1 MAMRLG
7 RRPRGWEPLWLEA
20 DGFHLYTRLGTGSPA
35 DAPAV
40 VLVQGMVVSSR
51 YMIPLLEKLAPYFR
65 VYAPDL
71 PGYGRSQKVPH
82 ALSPSELADV
92 LVALLDAAGL
102 EQACFVGNSYG
113 CNIIAELAVHHPQK
127 VTRAVLQG
135 PAVEAD
141 ARNVPE
147 QLLRLLK
154 DSRYEP
160 NSMSLILARD
170 YAAAGVRIAWET
182 VRQVL
187 NHPIEERLPDMQVP
201 TMVVRGSRD
210 AVVSQQW
217 AEELTSLLPDGRL
230 RVIPGAAHT
239 LNYAMPLEFSR
250 VIRPFLEGAGE
261 TAR

>member
-1 MAMRLG
+1 MKAG

-20 DGFHLYTRLGTGSPA
+20 DGFHLYTRVGTGSPA
-35 DAPAV
+35 AAPAV

-51 YMIPLLEKLAPYFR
+51 YMIPLLRQLAPYFR

-71 PGYGRSQKVPH
+71 PGYGRSQKAPH
-82 ALSPSELADV
+82 ALSPAELADV
-92 LVALLDAAGL
+92 LVSWLEAAGL

-113 CNIIAELAVHHPQK
+113 CNIIAELAVRHPQRVAK
-127 VTRAVLQG
+127 AVLQG
-135 PAVEAD
+135 PPVEAD
-141 ARNVPE
+141 ARNLFA
-147 QLLRLLK
+147 QLLRLMK
-154 DSRYEP
+154 DSRFEP
-160 NSMSLILARD
+160 NSMSLIMARD

-187 NHPIEERLPDMQVP
+187 NHPIEERLPEMRVP

-210 AVVSQQW
+210 AVISQRW
-217 AEELTSLLPDGRL
+217 AEEVTSLLPDGRL

-250 VIRPFLEGAGE
+250 VIRPFLEGVGE